1 MQDKILKL
9 NEINRI
15 ILMPIMAIT
24 FIAFNTVVN
33 LWLGSKA
40 ETLQNILAIL
50 ILFTVACTLLSSP
63 KKELLPWIKS
73 NLIVIVYLIVR
84 GISFIESGFDYSVL
98 RTIFFEMFFLIGI
111 TGKTVGN
118 ERCGRIYLYIFLII
132 ETIVCIGCMA
142 VYAIGLKADEDTI
155 SWLTEYTYYE
165 QFNKTALL
173 SNSNTAGIMAVFAI
187 ISIVILWKHIK
198 KSKIII
204 PIIISLVLNIVFM
217 FMAHSRSAEV
227 GLIAAAVF
235 FIVMLF
241 IKKPIKRQ
249 SVFLVLCGCIVFV
262 FCVYGFTNIK
272 ISEDPYNL
280 DTIETTINDVS
291 SNRYAIWKSCIIEQE
306 NHFWFGAGNL
316 AMEQDN
322 RTELFGF
329 DGRYTPEIIQGVHYG
344 PHSGYIGM
352 ISGAGWLGFALF
364 VMILFQRIRR
374 AEILKEGNWYL
385 AIIFILAINLFES
398 LFVLNR
404 FFTCFYMFMILEM
417 QNSIEDANDN
427 DKSISTMEDQK

>member
-9 NEINRI
+9 NPINRI

-73 NLIVIVYLIVR
+73 NYIVIAYFIVR
-84 GISFIESGFDYSVL
+84 VISFIESGFDYSVL

-111 TGKTVGN
+111 TKKTVGD
-118 ERCGRIYLYIFLII
+118 ERCGRIYLFIFLII

-142 VYAIGLKADEDTI
+142 VYAISIKANEGII

-187 ISIVILWKHIK
+187 ISIMILWKQITDK
-198 KSKIII
+198 KITILLL
-204 PIIISLVLNIVFM
+204 ISLALNILFM
-217 FMAHSRSAEV
+217 FMAQSRSAEV
-227 GLIAAAVF
+227 GLMAVAVF
-235 FIVMLF
+235 SLIKRF
-241 IKKPIKRQ
+241 IKKPLKKQ
-249 SVFLVLCGCIVFV
+249 SVYIVLCGCLVLV
-262 FCVYGFTNIK
+262 FCVYGYTNIK
-272 ISEDPYNL
+272 INEDQYNL
-280 DTIETTINDVS
+280 DTIETSINDVS
-291 SNRYAIWKSCIIEQE
+291 SNRYAIWKSCIIEQD
-306 NHFWFGAGNL
+306 NHFLFGAGNL
-316 AMEQDN
+316 AMEQSN
-322 RTELFGF
+322 RTEMFGF

-352 ISGAGWLGFALF
+352 ISGTGWLGFALF
-364 VMILFQRIRR
+364 TLILVQRIRR
-374 AEILKEGNWYL
+374 AEILNKGNWYL
-385 AIIFILAINLFES
+385 AIIFILVINLFES
-398 LFVLNR
+398 LFILNR

-417 QNSIEDANDN
+417 QSNNENADDN
-427 DKSISTMEDQK
+427 DKSNMLTEGRV

>member
-217 FMAHSRSAEV
+217 FMAQSRSAEV

-291 SNRYAIWKSCIIEQE
+291 SNRYVIWKECVTEQK
-306 NHFWFGAGNL
+306 NHLMFGAGNL
-316 AMEQDN
+316 AIEQDN
-322 RTELFGF
+322 RNAIFN
-329 DGRYTPEIIQGVHYG
+329 DSAYNYHYREGSALG

>member
-1 MQDKILKL
+1 MHDKILKL

-142 VYAIGLKADEDTI
+142 VYAIGIKADEDTI

-217 FMAHSRSAEV
+217 FMAQSRSAEV
-227 GLIAAAVF
+227 GLIAAAAF

-291 SNRYAIWKSCIIEQE
+291 SNRYVIWKECVTEQK
-306 NHFWFGAGNL
+306 NHLMFGAGNL
-316 AMEQDN
+316 AIEQDN
-322 RTELFGF
+322 RNAIFN
-329 DGRYTPEIIQGVHYG
+329 DSAYNYHYREGSALG

-417 QNSIEDANDN
+417 QNSIEDAND
-427 DKSISTMEDQK
+427 KSISTMEDQK

>member
-111 TGKTVGN
+111 TSKTVGN

-155 SWLTEYTYYE
+155 SWLIEYTYYE

-217 FMAHSRSAEV
+217 FMAQSRSAEV

-291 SNRYAIWKSCIIEQE
+291 SNRYVIWKECVTEQK
-306 NHFWFGAGNL
+306 NHLMFGAGNL
-316 AMEQDN
+316 AIEQDN
-322 RTELFGF
+322 RNAIFN
-329 DGRYTPEIIQGVHYG
+329 DSAYNYHYREGSALG

-352 ISGAGWLGFALF
+352 ISGTGWLGFALF
-364 VMILFQRIRR
+364 IMILIQRIRS

-385 AIIFILAINLFES
+385 AIIFIFAINLFES

-417 QNSIEDANDN
+417 QNSIEDAKDN

>member
-24 FIAFNTVVN
+24 FIVFNTVVN

-40 ETLQNILAIL
+40 ETLQNVLAIL

-73 NLIVIVYLIVR
+73 NLIVIVYFIVR

-118 ERCGRIYLYIFLII
+118 ERCRRIYLYIFLII
-132 ETIVCIGCMA
+132 EIIVCIGCMV
-142 VYAIGLKADEDTI
+142 VYAIGLNAGEGTI

-165 QFNKTALL
+165 QFSKTALL

-198 KSKIII
+198 KSKTII
-204 PIIISLVLNIVFM
+204 PVIISLVLNIVFM
-217 FMAHSRSAEV
+217 FMAQSRSAEV

-235 FIVMLF
+235 FLVMLF
-241 IKKPIKRQ
+241 IKRPIKKQ
-249 SVFLVLCGCIVFV
+249 SVFLVLCGCIIFV

-280 DTIETTINDVS
+280 DTMETTINDVS
-291 SNRYAIWKSCIIEQE
+291 SNRYVIWKECVTEQK
-306 NHFWFGAGNL
+306 NHLMFGAGNL
-316 AMEQDN
+316 AIEQDN
-322 RTELFGF
+322 RNAIFN
-329 DGRYTPEIIQGVHYG
+329 DSAYNYHYREGSALG

-352 ISGAGWLGFALF
+352 ISGTGWLGFALF
-364 VMILFQRIRR
+364 IMILFQRIRR
-374 AEILKEGNWYL
+374 AEILEKGNWYL
-385 AIIFILAINLFES
+385 AIIFILVINLFES
-398 LFVLNR
+398 LFILNR

-417 QNSIEDANDN
+417 QNSIEDAND
-427 DKSISTMEDQK
+427 KSISTTEDKI

>member
-1 MQDKILKL
+1 MHDKILKL
-9 NEINRI
+9 NKINRI

-142 VYAIGLKADEDTI
+142 VYAIGIKADEDTI

-217 FMAHSRSAEV
+217 FMAQSRSAEV
-227 GLIAAAVF
+227 GLIAAAAF

-291 SNRYAIWKSCIIEQE
+291 SNRYVIWKECVTEQK
-306 NHFWFGAGNL
+306 NHLMFGAGNL
-316 AMEQDN
+316 AIEQDN
-322 RTELFGF
+322 RNAIFN
-329 DGRYTPEIIQGVHYG
+329 DSAYNYHYREGSALG

-417 QNSIEDANDN
+417 QNSIEDAND
-427 DKSISTMEDQK
+427 KSISTMEDQK

>member
-173 SNSNTAGIMAVFAI
+173 SNSNTAGIMAAFAI

-217 FMAHSRSAEV
+217 FMAQSRSAEV

-291 SNRYAIWKSCIIEQE
+291 SNRYVIWKECVTEQK
-306 NHFWFGAGNL
+306 NHLMFGAGNL
-316 AMEQDN
+316 AIEQDN
-322 RTELFGF
+322 RNAIFN
-329 DGRYTPEIIQGVHYG
+329 DSAYNYHYREGSALG

-352 ISGAGWLGFALF
+352 ISGTGWLGFALF